1 MEKHKD
7 PAFLFY
13 PESFLVGVMDM
24 TDEEVGQYIRL
35 MCRQH
40 QKGHLPSSIINKA
53 HEAVREKFVQD
64 DEGRWYNERLELEI
78 QKRAKWTAS
87 RRRNLEGNKDKEPDK
102 EPEKKTEKKESLAG
116 WIEDTVPEELVVP
129 FLEWA
134 RMRSKIKKPI
144 TSKQTITRN
153 YNELCKLSKRIDKQ
167 KRIIEQSVDNCW
179 RGFYPLK
186 ESETPYSDKP
196 KEKETWEK
204 EDFVPAQMP
213 AETAKRMQEL
223 GFGNIIG
230 KEQG

>member
-40 QKGHLPSSIINKA
+40 QKGHLSDAIINKA

-64 DEGRWYNERLELEI
+64 ADGKWYNERLELEI

-87 RRRNLEGNKDKEPDK
+87 RRKNLEGKR
-102 EPEKKTEKKESLAG
+102 EPEKPKANKRPEKKESVAD
-116 WIEDTVPEELVVP
+116 WIHDIVPEELVAP

-134 RMRSKIKKPI
+134 RMRAKIKKPI
-144 TSKQTITRN
+144 TTKATITRN
-153 YNELCKLSKRIDKQ
+153 YNALLRLSKDTEKQ
-167 KRIIEQSVDNCW
+167 KKIIAQSVDHCW
-179 RGFYPLK
+179 QGFYKLK
-186 ESETPYSDKP
+186 TEEQKP
-196 KEKETWEK
+196 KAYREYEEEKPIEAVPMP
-204 EDFVPAQMP
+204 EDV
-213 AETAKRMQEL
+213 KRKADAL
-223 GFGNIIG
+223 GIRIG
-230 KEQG
+230 GEV